1 MTDQSPPAEYRIE
14 DLAHISGTSVR
25 TIRAYQDRGLLPK
38 PERRGRANVYG
49 DEHLERLRRTADL
62 LDRGYT
68 LASIKELLEAWDTGR
83 GLGGVLGL
91 VAEIDGPWS
100 DEEAARITREEL
112 DAAFGGTP
120 DAAALAD
127 AVELGVLERLPG
139 TDDAFRVPS
148 PQELA
153 VAAELHS
160 AGVPLTA
167 ISGHLRELRGQVEH
181 IAARFLDFTTEYV
194 FHPYLDHQP
203 TDAEATEAAGL
214 VRRLRPLAQQTVDAE
229 LARAMRTMATRYI
242 HHHLGDIGN
251 VSDISPVNVNANA
264 NANVDAISEQG
275 DAWAVRDTQG
285 PARDTQGPARD
296 TQGPAQDTQ
305 GPGTEAP
312 GTEAPGAVVQDA
324 VVRDALVR
332 DTAMRD
338 AAGSG
343 VGPDRASQEP
353 SAAEGPTPAPAPSP
367 AAAVTPHSPADA
379 QANANPHA
387 DTDAHT
393 GAQAD
398 TDAIM
403 IALPAEA
410 FHAVCDLVGQE
421 NVAAFVTAATRRE
434 VHARTMDELA
444 ARRPPPH

>member
-1 MTDQSPPAEYRIE
+1 MTDQSPPPAEYRIE

-112 DAAFGGTP
+112 DAAFGGSP
-120 DAAALAD
+120 DEEALAD

-139 TDDAFRVPS
+139 SGDVFRVPS

-203 TDAEATEAAGL
+203 TEAEATEAAGL

-242 HHHLGDIGN
+242 HHHLGDISN
-251 VSDISPVNVNANA
+251 VSSGGSGDSGGSSSELSGPRAGQ
-264 NANVDAISEQG
+264 DAAPE
-275 DAWAVRDTQG
+275 
-285 PARDTQGPARD
+285 PARSPNPHPTSADT
-296 TQGPAQDTQ
+296 
-305 GPGTEAP
+305 GTSAPEA
-312 GTEAPGAVVQDA
+312 D
-324 VVRDALVR
+324 
-332 DTAMRD
+332 
-338 AAGSG
+338 
-343 VGPDRASQEP
+343 
-353 SAAEGPTPAPAPSP
+353 PAPA
-367 AAAVTPHSPADA
+367 ADA
-379 QANANPHA
+379 Y
-387 DTDAHT
+387 TDAD
-393 GAQAD
+393 AD
-398 TDAIM
+398 ADATM
-403 IALPAEA
+403 IALPAD
-410 FHAVCDLVGQE
+410 AVRAVRDLVGQE
-421 NVAAFVTAATRRE
+421 NVAAFITAAARRE

-444 ARRPPPH
+444 VRRTPPR